1 MNSELLD
8 RLMALNDD
16 MINALVNKK
25 IILENIFTSM
35 DINQEIDEAFSTEGV
50 LFKKYL
56 SLIKNPG
63 NSDEYILEIS
73 KINSLLSDYEDF
85 SLDRTFLINE
95 IISEYCE
102 ECGAGIQAFDNAFEE
117 VGNKIDKI
125 INSKIRTN
133 KKLVLK
139 RWGYHLFLIYF

>member
-1 MNSELLD
+1 M
-8 RLMALNDD
+8 
-16 MINALVNKK
+16 
-25 IILENIFTSM
+25 
-35 DINQEIDEAFSTEGV
+35 
-50 LFKKYL
+50 
-56 SLIKNPG
+56 SLIKNPD
-63 NSDEYILEIS
+63 NSNEYILKMA

-85 SLDRTFLINE
+85 NLDRTSLINE
-95 IISEYCE
+95 IISEYCD

-139 RWGYHLFLIYF
+139 R

>member
-1 MNSELLD
+1 M
-8 RLMALNDD
+8 
-16 MINALVNKK
+16 
-25 IILENIFTSM
+25 
-35 DINQEIDEAFSTEGV
+35 
-50 LFKKYL
+50 

-117 VGNKIDKI
+117 VGKKIDETVD
-125 INSKIRTN
+125 SKIDTD

-139 RWGYHLFLIYF
+139 R

>member
-8 RLMALNDD
+8 SLMALNDD

-25 IILENIFTSM
+25 LILEDRFADMHIS
-35 DINQEIDEAFSTEGV
+35 QGIDEAFSTEGV

-117 VGNKIDKI
+117 VGKKIDETVD
-125 INSKIRTN
+125 SKIDTD

-139 RWGYHLFLIYF
+139 R

>member
-8 RLMALNDD
+8 SLIMLNDD

-25 IILENIFTSM
+25 LILEDRFADMHIS
-35 DINQEIDEAFSTEGV
+35 QGIDEAFSTEGV

-63 NSDEYILEIS
+63 NSDEYILKMA

-85 SLDRTFLINE
+85 NLDRTSLINE
-95 IISEYCE
+95 IISEYCD

-139 RWGYHLFLIYF
+139 R

>member
-8 RLMALNDD
+8 SLMVLNDD

-25 IILENIFTSM
+25 LILEDRFADMHIS
-35 DINQEIDEAFSTEGV
+35 QGIDEAFSTEGV

-56 SLIKNPG
+56 SLIKNPD
-63 NSDEYILEIS
+63 NSNEYILEIS

-102 ECGAGIQAFDNAFEE
+102 ECGVGIQAFDNAFEE
-117 VGNKIDKI
+117 VGKKIDETVD
-125 INSKIRTN
+125 SKIDTD

-139 RWGYHLFLIYF
+139 R

>member
-8 RLMALNDD
+8 RLMALKDD
-16 MINALVNKK
+16 MINVLVNKK

-56 SLIKNPG
+56 SLIKNPD
-63 NSDEYILEIS
+63 NSNEYILKMA

-85 SLDRTFLINE
+85 NLDRTSLINE

-117 VGNKIDKI
+117 VGKKIDETVD
-125 INSKIRTN
+125 SKIDTD

-139 RWGYHLFLIYF
+139 R

>member
-1 MNSELLD
+1 MRRFQLKVFCL
-8 RLMALNDD
+8 
-16 MINALVNKK
+16 
-25 IILENIFTSM
+25 
-35 DINQEIDEAFSTEGV
+35 
-50 LFKKYL
+50 KKYL

-117 VGNKIDKI
+117 VGKKIDETVD
-125 INSKIRTN
+125 SKIDTD

-139 RWGYHLFLIYF
+139 R